1 MLDSS
6 LLLYIY
12 NARRSCCFP
21 VIKKKKKERKS
32 GEEEGKDLIYLSFGE
47 REIGRGSGSWW

>member
-6 LLLYIY
+6 LLFYIY

-21 VIKKKKKERKS
+21 VIKKKKERKS

-47 REIGRGSGSWW
+47 REVGRGSGSWW

>member
-12 NARRSCCFP
+12 IMLVDRAASQLL
-21 VIKKKKKERKS
+21 KKKKERKS

-47 REIGRGSGSWW
+47 REVGRGSGSWW